1 MGQPEGPIQAS
12 ATPGAGESSFRASK
26 DNLVQFINMREKS
39 RGKRERVLLVKETK
53 RKNERRY

>member
-1 MGQPEGPIQAS
+1 MSIGGGKA
-12 ATPGAGESSFRASK
+12 FRASK

-53 RKNERRY
+53 KKK